1 MQCLCRLVYTRCISV
16 HWLNKVPARKSHIDS
31 LCQDLLAVQIVG
43 TTKEHVQ
50 KVPMNT
56 WEWKSREPK
65 LLLICRQADLQATLP
80 LNKHSK
86 TQGLRT
92 HREELSYLAEWQGL
106 KDLLSPA
113 WPELGSMIWSPGA
126 SMNRDPSS
134 QPPNGGEYP
143 AQITSRTPA
152 LQISLQSHAHNN
164 SWPQLALTHYFSGL
178 LKDTCHPAFFV
189 ISIWFIHCTLTKT

>member
-126 SMNRDPSS
+126 SMGTEILLHNPQMVVSTLHKSRHAPQLYRFLFSLMPIIILGHNWLS
-134 QPPNGGEYP
+134 R
-143 AQITSRTPA
+143 ITS
-152 LQISLQSHAHNN
+152 LG
-164 SWPQLALTHYFSGL
+164 Y
-178 LKDTCHPAFFV
+178 
-189 ISIWFIHCTLTKT
+189 